1 MIEEAKLKFALALL
15 TITAIT
21 VGNGAMETPSL
32 VGNKTINA
40 CSHFDNSFVLTYA
53 KDGVALKFHLF

>member
-1 MIEEAKLKFALALL
+1 
-15 TITAIT
+15 
-21 VGNGAMETPSL
+21 METPSL